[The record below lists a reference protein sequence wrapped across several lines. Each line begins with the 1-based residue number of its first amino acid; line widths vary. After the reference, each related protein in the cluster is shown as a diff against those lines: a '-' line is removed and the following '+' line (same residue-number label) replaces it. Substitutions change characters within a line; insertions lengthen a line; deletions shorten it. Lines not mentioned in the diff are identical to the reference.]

1 MSLINKLQQNE
12 MNDIASFIAQEAYR
26 LAVIK
31 QYPEDVSR
39 IYNLSKSVRYEIL
52 KLFKKNTNI
61 DYAIESIILC
71 VVCYIVTKPPFDEF
85 KNEIRYL
92 INRWW
97 GIESEDDNDDI
108 INNDKKT
115 SYWTI

>member
-12 MNDIASFIAQEAYR
+12 MMDIAHFISQEAYR

-71 VVCYIVTKPPFDEF
+71 AVCYIVTKPPFDEF

-97 GIESEDDNDDI
+97 GIESEDDNDDRRF
-108 INNDKKT
+108 
-115 SYWTI
+115 S